1 MIETE
6 EAKKRDPASQRGR
19 EVFPVPPG
27 QARPGSVCPRC
38 WRTCSLPRGW
48 PASFRSQCTGTGR
61 SQVAKEPRRGRCHF
75 HNSWAPR
82 SLGLRAFPIHQ
93 ALATLGPEVPGTFL
107 DWCRLGLGLNPALYL
122 QHSGFRFHAI
132 CWARPSCQPT
142 PTPADL
148 LLLSPCLA
156 RPPLGCWGA
165 GVGGCPRTFVLVE
178 QALSCLFLPSTGRL
192 REGAQWMLLNE

>member
-75 HNSWAPR
+75 HNSWAPG

-93 ALATLGPEVPGTFL
+93 APATLGPEVLGTFL

-156 RPPLGCWGA
+156 RPWDAGGQVWGVSKDIRPCGA
-165 GVGGCPRTFVLVE
+165 GTFLSLSPQHRSAPRRCAVDAVE
-178 QALSCLFLPSTGRL
+178 
-192 REGAQWMLLNE
+192 